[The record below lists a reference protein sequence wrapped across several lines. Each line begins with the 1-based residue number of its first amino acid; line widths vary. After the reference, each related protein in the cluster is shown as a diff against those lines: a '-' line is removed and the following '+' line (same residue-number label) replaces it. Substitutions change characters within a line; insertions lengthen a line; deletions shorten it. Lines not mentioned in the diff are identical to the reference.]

1 MEKII
6 APSML
11 SADFGRLDEE
21 VGMVNAS
28 EAGWFHL
35 DVMDGVFVPNISFG
49 IPVVKSIAKK
59 AAKPMDAHLMIVNP
73 DNYVEKFAEL
83 GVEYLSVH
91 FEACPS
97 LRKTIEHIK
106 SCGMK
111 AGVAINPATPAEVL
125 IKYLRDMDFAL
136 VMGVNPGF
144 SGQKF
149 FPETTEKV
157 AVLSEM
163 IAAMDLD
170 CPIEVDGGVS
180 AANIAALA
188 AAGASVFVAGSAAFD
203 NDDPAGSISRLTAL
217 ARG

>member
-49 IPVVKSIAKK
+49 IPVVKSIARK

-97 LRKTIEHIK
+97 LRKTIDHIR

-149 FPETTEKV
+149 FPDTTEKV

-163 IAAMDLD
+163 IAAMELD

-180 AANIAALA
+180 AANIAALS
-188 AAGASVFVAGSAAFD
+188 AAGASVFVAGSAVFD

>member
-1 MEKII
+1 
-6 APSML
+6 ML

-203 NDDPAGSISRLTAL
+203 NGDPAGSISRLTAL

>member
-1 MEKII
+1 
-6 APSML
+6 ML
-11 SADFGRLDEE
+11 SCDFGRLDEE
-21 VGMVNAS
+21 VEMVNSS

-49 IPVVKSIAKK
+49 IPVVKSIARK

-73 DNYVEKFAEL
+73 DNYIEKFAEY

-91 FEACPS
+91 YEACPS
-97 LRKTIEHIK
+97 LRKTIAHIRE
-106 SCGMK
+106 CGMK

-125 IKYLRDMDFAL
+125 IKYLRDLDFAL

-163 IAAMDLD
+163 ISAMELD

-180 AANIAALA
+180 AANIADLA

-203 NDDPAGSISRLTAL
+203 KGDAKGAISRLTTL